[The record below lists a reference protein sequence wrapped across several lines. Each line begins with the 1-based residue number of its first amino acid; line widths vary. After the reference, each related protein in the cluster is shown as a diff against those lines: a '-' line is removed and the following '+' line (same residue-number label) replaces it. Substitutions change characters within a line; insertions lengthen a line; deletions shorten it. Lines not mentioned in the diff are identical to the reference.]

1 MLHNKSS
8 SSYNRKRTNCNNL
21 KNKIRTFMITSIT
34 MRVTVTTN
42 GKSNGTWYLT
52 RLGSLYIQQ
61 WSQRLLGLQSH
72 TAFARSTQVIN
83 DQPHKI
89 RRVGMH
95 IIQTWMPKQ
104 IFFMAKAY
112 LVLHQIKLLFI
123 ACITNK
129 GSLQKLLSGSF
140 PWRGCPP
147 PPIP

>member
-21 KNKIRTFMITSIT
+21 KNKIQTFMKT

-42 GKSNGTWYLT
+42 GKSNGIWCLT
-52 RLGSLYIQQ
+52 RLGSLYIQR

-104 IFFMAKAY
+104 IFFISSSSLSVYISFLNPTHYVNTKWIDNNNS
-112 LVLHQIKLLFI
+112 HFHIDKLI
-123 ACITNK
+123 
-129 GSLQKLLSGSF
+129 SL
-140 PWRGCPP
+140 
-147 PPIP
+147 